1 VCDTIVTNPP
11 YNSAEGFVSSGLHS
25 ARRKLC
31 LLLRLAFL
39 EGANRHRTIF
49 GLTPPSRV
57 RVFSERITFY
67 LQGAR
72 SAHLF
77 DARGR
82 GQHQVTKFAPVGR
95 DHRIAVV
102 IDNKDRS
109 PALPRRARRDED
121 SRRPSLF

>member
-67 LQGAR
+67 LQGA
-72 SAHLF
+72 SPNGTGTTANAWF
-77 DARGR
+77 AWDKDAPSRTEIGWLKPGFR
-82 GQHQVTKFAPVGR
+82 AQH
-95 DHRIAVV
+95 
-102 IDNKDRS
+102 
-109 PALPRRARRDED
+109 
-121 SRRPSLF
+121 SRRKLSGKNWTR